1 MKDKNKTKEQ
11 FMKEEIKK
19 YRRRITELEALETKH
34 KQKEEMLQREQ
45 ERIKSI
51 FAASPDAITITDLNL
66 NVTDCNQATLDLLG
80 YSSKNEIIG
89 KNFINFVASKDH
101 KKVKED
107 VEKTL
112 ETGLVRNV
120 EYTCITKKGNE
131 LIALISSSIVK
142 DTKGNPRH
150 FVTIAKDITKIKMSK
165 QRLQV
170 IFDGIEDGISIIDK
184 NYKILM
190 VNSGIL
196 RLFNKKSFKDLIGKK
211 CFNEFYNNEGI
222 CDNCPVYKTFKSGK
236 LYNITKNYYG
246 IGKEKIVLEIT
257 TFPIRD
263 IDGTVI
269 HVIEHMKN
277 VTDRIKLEDQLI
289 SRERMAAIGELAS
302 GVAHEIRNPLG
313 NISASAQYCL
323 SKFKLP
329 ENVKKYLKIV
339 LRNSEN
345 ANRVIKDL
353 LNLAKPREIFFKM
366 GDISEVIK
374 STCNLFRAKCLKQ
387 KVRLTRRL
395 PRGIPQILLDEGRL
409 IEAFSNIIFN
419 ALDAMPGGGRVT
431 ITSYVDFQNNVT
443 VVSFLDTGIGISQD
457 DLNKIFN
464 PFFTTKKDGIGLGL
478 CLALQVINDHK
489 GKINIESK
497 VDQGTEVIVRLPIL
511 RE

>member
-11 FMKEEIKK
+11 FMKEEMKK
-19 YRRRITELEALETKH
+19 YRRRITKLEALETKH

-66 NVTDCNQATLDLLG
+66 NVIDCNPATLDLLG

-89 KNFINFVASKDH
+89 KNFINFVAPKDY

-107 VEKTL
+107 VKKTL
-112 ETGLVRNV
+112 ETDLVRNV
-120 EYTCITKKGNE
+120 EYTCLTKKGNE
-131 LIALISSSIVK
+131 FIALISSSIVK
-142 DTKGNPRH
+142 DKTGNPIY

-165 QRLQV
+165 QRLQA

-190 VNSGIL
+190 ANSGML

-211 CFNEFYNNEGI
+211 CFNEFYNNEGV
-222 CDNCPVYKTFKSGK
+222 CDNCPVHKTFKNGE

-246 IGKEKIVLEIT
+246 IGKEKIVLDIT
-257 TFPIRD
+257 TFPIRN
-263 IDGTVI
+263 IDGVVI
-269 HVIEHMKN
+269 QVIEHIKN

-323 SKFKLP
+323 SKYKLP
-329 ENVKKYLKIV
+329 GTVKKYLRIV
-339 LRNSEN
+339 LKNSEN

-353 LNLAKPREIFFKM
+353 LNLAKPREVFFKM

-374 STCNLFRAKCLKQ
+374 STCNLFKAKCLKQ
-387 KVRLTRRL
+387 RVRLTRRL
-395 PRGIPQILLDEGRL
+395 PRGLPQILLDEGRL
-409 IEAFSNIIFN
+409 IEAFSNIILN
-419 ALDAMPGGGRVT
+419 ALDSMPEGGRLT
-431 ITSYVDFQNNVT
+431 ITSYVDFQNNDIA
-443 VVSFLDTGIGISQD
+443 VSFLDTGKGVSQE

-464 PFFTTKKDGIGLGL
+464 PFFTTKRNGIGLGL
-478 CLALQVINDHK
+478 CLALQVVNDHK

-497 VDQGTEVIVRLPIL
+497 VDHGTEVSVRLPIS
-511 RE
+511 RQ